1 MCPAGIPWAG
11 TRRPPSRSLDGDP
24 ERMPPWFIEKNVGI
38 QKFKDDPSLSPEEVA
53 TVVSWVDNG
62 SPRGDPAD
70 MPEFILAGNEWTI
83 GTPDL
88 VISSPQTTLPAVA
101 PDFYARIGPSPSG
114 LTEDRYVKA
123 VEFRE
128 VRHDSGAAERTSG
141 DLNYFVV
148 HHAVIMATPG
158 ADAELAAD
166 GEGGGAALGRYRGL
180 FNVVWELGQNA
191 TIYPDILG
199 VRLPKGSALNYDL
212 HTHSIGTETT
222 FSIETAFV
230 FHPKGYEPKYTSA
243 ALFGSLT
250 YDLDIPG
257 NKETVIEALYPMRRA
272 GLVLGFEPHL
282 HSSGRRKCVEALYPS
297 GYQETL
303 NCAGYNHNWVK
314 VYHYEDDAMPLLPAG
329 TVLKVT
335 AWYDNTAA
343 NPRVADPR
351 NWKGWG
357 SRSIDD
363 MLFLLSRVIWLTEE
377 EYQAEAEARGIVP
390 VVRASFARE
399 ASSLDVSEVTAFIGM
414 WTLSLESDRGPFAY
428 SMDIKDVGGKV
439 AATLNSDYLGE
450 SNWWRPARPPGA
462 AVGVGSRPGASVR
475 GCCVCCAGRI
485 SSPCRGRWG
494 SRRRGRRTG
503 GLSFWLR
510 GRRA

>member
-1 MCPAGIPWAG
+1 MKKTMLHVRVSIVSTLVLAVPGLALAQDTASAPVTFTKDVAPIVHRSCVNCHKPGSIAPMSLITYEDVRPWA
-11 TRRPPSRSLDGDP
+11 RAIKDKVSRPDGDP

-128 VRHDSGAAERTSG
+128 VRHDSGAAERKSG

-243 ALFGSLT
+243 GLFGSLT

-257 NKETVIEALYPMRRA
+257 NKETVIEALYPMQR
-272 GLVLGFEPHL
+272 VLGF
-282 HSSGRRKCVEALYPS
+282 
-297 GYQETL
+297 
-303 NCAGYNHNWVK
+303 
-314 VYHYEDDAMPLLPAG
+314 
-329 TVLKVT
+329 
-335 AWYDNTAA
+335 
-343 NPRVADPR
+343 
-351 NWKGWG
+351 
-357 SRSIDD
+357 
-363 MLFLLSRVIWLTEE
+363 
-377 EYQAEAEARGIVP
+377 
-390 VVRASFARE
+390 
-399 ASSLDVSEVTAFIGM
+399 
-414 WTLSLESDRGPFAY
+414 
-428 SMDIKDVGGKV
+428 GG
-439 AATLNSDYLGE
+439 
-450 SNWWRPARPPGA
+450 
-462 AVGVGSRPGASVR
+462 
-475 GCCVCCAGRI
+475 
-485 SSPCRGRWG
+485 
-494 SRRRGRRTG
+494 
-503 GLSFWLR
+503 
-510 GRRA
+510 